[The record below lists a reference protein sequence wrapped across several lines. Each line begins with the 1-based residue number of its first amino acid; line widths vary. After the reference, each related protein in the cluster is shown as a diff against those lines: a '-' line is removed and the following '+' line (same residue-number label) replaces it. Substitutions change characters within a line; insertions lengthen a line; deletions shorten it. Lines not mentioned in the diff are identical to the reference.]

1 MPQPRAPRTRA
12 GTTAGAATPVV
23 LALFGASTALA
34 AAACSGPMLP
44 DPRSVAREYA
54 EAAKKNDAR
63 AVYALLTEDA
73 RTTYGVA
80 GTERLLHDA
89 RKEIVDNA
97 NAMASSRATVRATAE
112 VRYVDGESAVLAIE
126 HGHYRISA
134 AAGLPT
140 AARTPSQALGE
151 LRGALSRRSYPAL
164 VRLLSNDT
172 RAAVEGDLRS
182 LVTGLERPDALPVK
196 IHGETAEV
204 EIPGGHKVL
213 LKREAGVW
221 RIQDFD

>member
-1 MPQPRAPRTRA
+1 MRLRAPTRRFVSTARA
-12 GTTAGAATPVV
+12 GLAVSGVV
-23 LALFGASTALA
+23 TALA
-34 AAACSGPMLP
+34 VAGCSGPTLP
-44 DPRSVAREYA
+44 DPRTAAREYA
-54 EAAKKNDAR
+54 EAAKKNDAH
-63 AVYALLTEDA
+63 AVYALLTDDA
-73 RTTYGVA
+73 RTAYGLA
-80 GTERLLHDA
+80 GTQKLLGDA

-97 NAMASSRATVRATAE
+97 NAMASPRATVRASAE
-112 VRYVDGESAVLAIE
+112 VRYVDGETAVLAIE

-140 AARTPSQALGE
+140 AARTPSQALSE

-164 VRLLSNDT
+164 VRLLSSET
-172 RAAVEGDLRS
+172 RATVEGDLRS

>member
-1 MPQPRAPRTRA
+1 M
-12 GTTAGAATPVV
+12 GAA
-23 LALFGASTALA
+23 AAFS
-34 AAACSGPMLP
+34 AAACSTAKLP
-44 DPRSVAREYA
+44 DPRVVAHEYA

-63 AVYALLTEDA
+63 AVYSLLTEDA
-73 RTTYGVA
+73 RATYGIA
-80 GTERLLHDA
+80 GTQRLLSEA
-89 RKEIVDNA
+89 RKEVVENA
-97 NAMASSRATVRATAE
+97 NAMASARASVRASAE

-164 VRLLSNDT
+164 VRLLSSET

-221 RIQDFD
+221 RIHDFD

>member
-1 MPQPRAPRTRA
+1 MACRA
-12 GTTAGAATPVV
+12 
-23 LALFGASTALA
+23 LALFA
-34 AAACSGPMLP
+34 AIAGLSATACSTSMLP
-44 DPRSVAREYA
+44 DPRTVAHEYA
-54 EAAKKNDAR
+54 AAARKNDAR
-63 AVYALLTEDA
+63 AVYALLTDDA
-73 RTTYGVA
+73 RATYGLA
-80 GTERLLHDA
+80 GTQRLLADA
-89 RKEIVDNA
+89 RKEIADNA
-97 NAMASSRATVRATAE
+97 NAMASARATVRASAE

-134 AAGLPT
+134 AAGLPS

-151 LRGALSRRSYPAL
+151 LRGALSRRNYPAL
-164 VRLLSNDT
+164 VRLLSNET

-221 RIQDFD
+221 RIHDFD

>member
-1 MPQPRAPRTRA
+1 MGVAAALFAQAC
-12 GTTAGAATPVV
+12 AATK
-23 LALFGASTALA
+23 
-34 AAACSGPMLP
+34 LP
-44 DPRSVAREYA
+44 DPRVVAREYA
-54 EAAKKNDAR
+54 EAAKKSDAR
-63 AVYALLTEDA
+63 AVYSFLTEDA
-73 RTTYGVA
+73 RATYGVA
-80 GTERLLHDA
+80 GTQRLLADA

-97 NAMASSRATVRATAE
+97 NAMASARATVRASAE

-126 HGHYRISA
+126 HGQYRISA
-134 AAGLPT
+134 ASGLPT

-164 VRLLSNDT
+164 VRLLSSET

-221 RIQDFD
+221 RIHDFD